1 MENLVDNEANRRV
14 WGNPVLGF
22 RVVPLEGANFVNF
35 FEESERERLEL
46 KERMKKEREERGIIS
61 N

>member
-1 MENLVDNEANRRV
+1 MVDNEANRRV

-22 RVVPLEGANFVNF
+22 RVVSLEGANFVNF

-46 KERMKKEREERGIIS
+46 KERMKREREERGLL
-61 N
+61 

>member
-22 RVVPLEGANFVNF
+22 RVVSLEGANFVNF

-46 KERMKKEREERGIIS
+46 KERMKREREERGLL
-61 N
+61 